1 MKKKLASVEAEKEC
15 VRGEE
20 AKKREE
26 KKGSFE
32 DSRFGRKKQFAR
44 RRKTY
49 FRPRTVADKY
59 KIEPRDEP
67 HQSVDLEARSKFG
80 KEEQRY

>member
-26 KKGSFE
+26 EKGRS
-32 DSRFGRKKQFAR
+32 
-44 RRKTY
+44 
-49 FRPRTVADKY
+49 
-59 KIEPRDEP
+59 KI
-67 HQSVDLEARSKFG
+67 QDLEEKNSLR
-80 KEEQRY
+80 EEEKRTSVQEQSQINTKLNQEMNHIKVSI